1 MIQLTKDTKI
11 ADLTKQY
18 PWLIDEVVKMNDKFK
33 VLKTPVGKMLMK
45 KATIADASAKSG
57 LSVETIIA
65 KIEELVRDHC

>member
-1 MIQLTKDTKI
+1 MQLTKDTRV

-57 LSVETIIA
+57 LSVETIIG

>member
-1 MIQLTKDTKI
+1 MQLTKDTRV